1 MLWAIFALLAA
12 FVHSIVN
19 IVDKIAVSKEM
30 RDPIFATAIF
40 GGIMFVAFGL
50 IGFFVDIMIP
60 YTFIL
65 ASFIAGIFSWFAVYL
80 YYKILVKEEVSKFM
94 PILSLGPLFVM
105 TLAYF
110 FLNEVLTMLD
120 YIGIFVLVS
129 GAFIMSL
136 KEFKLKFGLKEGFL
150 IILATILLFSLE
162 KIAIKF
168 ASLSVSIWPVM
179 FWVAIG
185 EGIVA
190 FFAFIL
196 HKAHI
201 KGKLRKKG
209 VEHLI
214 IANVLTIFGAAL
226 AFIAI
231 SLGPVSLVSAMSK
244 VQMLFIFLGTSMLTK
259 FYPKILKE
267 KLTKKIIIQKIIA
280 ITLIIAGAILVI

>member
-30 RDPIFATAIF
+30 KDPIFATAIF

-80 YYKILVKEEVSKFM
+80 YYKILIKEEVSKFM

-105 TLAYF
+105 TIAYF

-120 YIGIFVLVS
+120 YVGIFVLVS

-179 FWVAIG
+179 FWAGIG

-201 KGKLRKKG
+201 KGKVRKKG

-214 IANVLTIFGAAL
+214 IANVLTILGAAL

-231 SLGPVSLVSAMSK
+231 SLGPVSLVSAISK
-244 VQMLFIFLGTSMLTK
+244 VQMLFIFLGTTMLTK
-259 FYPKILKE
+259 FYPRILKE
-267 KLTKKIIIQKIIA
+267 KFTKKIIIQKIIA
-280 ITLIIAGAILVI
+280 IALIIAGAILVI